1 MKPGP
6 LPGRLP
12 DAIRS
17 LPDASRSPPDAMDP
31 GFHGVRTHWIPGFMA
46 FRLARRTRIVR
57 LMLSV

>member
-12 DAIRS
+12 DAGRS
-17 LPDASRSPPDAMDP
+17 LPDAMDP
-31 GFHGVRTHWIPGFMA
+31 GFHGVTTHWIPGFMA
-46 FRLARRTRIVR
+46 FRLARRTRIVM